1 MNFGRC
7 REKTQEETDFS
18 GIRSTVGTSKIINKY
33 QQYMNIKGA
42 DLQERAVLCPEN
54 LRMWSCALAHRCYLQ
69 EKIGGY
75 DLFDV
80 HSPQFS
86 NDVKQKRNEL

>member
-1 MNFGRC
+1 MNFGGC
-7 REKTQEETDFS
+7 REKTKEETDFS
-18 GIRSTVGTSKIINKY
+18 RIRSTVGTSKIINNI

-75 DLFDV
+75 DLLDV

-86 NDVKQKRNEL
+86 DDVKQKRNEL

>member
-1 MNFGRC
+1 
-7 REKTQEETDFS
+7 
-18 GIRSTVGTSKIINKY
+18 
-33 QQYMNIKGA
+33 MNIKGA

-54 LRMWSCALAHRCYLQ
+54 LRMWSCALAHRCYLK

-75 DLFDV
+75 DLLDV

-86 NDVKQKRNEL
+86 DDVKQKRNEL